1 MDYND
6 IKLYLRSTTQDDAT
20 SHWPVIESVVPVS
33 AHFVPVSSDVTLRID
48 HQVVNTA
55 TGTTVNFQVSGFDL
69 NFLPDDVVGTFAS
82 PIILT
87 NDKNITGIKEMEGI
101 ENGAGA
107 VYDLQGRRVDSS
119 IPKKGIYIVDGYKVV
134 VK

>member
-1 MDYND
+1 VTATNNSHENFTTLPDREYYVLTVAGADNSPFTFEAKVD
-6 IKLYLRSTTQDDAT
+6 GKQVKLYPCVANEHGDLKE
-20 SHWPVIESVVPVS
+20 IN
-33 AHFVPVSSDVTLRID
+33 VT
-48 HQVVNTA
+48 
-55 TGTTVNFQVSGFDL
+55 
-69 NFLPDDVVGTFAS
+69 FLPDDVVGTFAS

-87 NDKNITGIKEMEGI
+87 NDKNITGIKEMEYI